1 MINTSGLSPLMQAA
15 TGGEQQGTKEGVL
28 GGQEIAMQS
37 QDETGNWMLDE
48 ENGELRTTEQFGG
61 EEGILINDPDNVL
74 GGRTMGD
81 DDLEYRYKTE
91 EDGSYTLISKGP
103 SGGTESPSKEAAPQ
117 GPMGPGGMGITGGVG
132 GPMPMASPYKNYK
145 NPQDYKVFNWG
156 NKPTPFEKR
165 KKY

>member
-1 MINTSGLSPLMQAA
+1 MQAA

-37 QDETGNWMLDE
+37 QDETGNWSLDE

-103 SGGTESPSKEAAPQ
+103 SGGTESPEEMLHKEWDQ
-117 GPMGPGGMGITGGVG
+117 VG
-132 GPMPMASPYKNYK
+132 WMCQWEELCK
-145 NPQDYKVFNWG
+145 
-156 NKPTPFEKR
+156 
-165 KKY
+165 